1 MHRPIMVDEVLHA
14 LRPSPGDVAV
24 DCTLGGGGHAQAI
37 LERIQPGGRLLGLD
51 ADPLELP
58 RTEARLRASG
68 FGAGTFIARHGNF
81 ADLPRNLAPVPGT
94 FGHAADGCAAADMIL
109 ADLGV

>member
-1 MHRPIMVDEVLHA
+1 MVDEVLHA

-51 ADPLELP
+51 TDPLELP
-58 RTEARLRASG
+58 RTEARLRAAG
-68 FGAGTFIARHGNF
+68 FDAGTFVAHHGNF
-81 ADLPRNLAPVPGT
+81 AG
-94 FGHAADGCAAADMIL
+94 AAACARGRRAWRPRI
-109 ADLGV
+109 